1 MIARLANPQG
11 FGREGTMSMRVM
23 FALVSVGLT
32 AALPASGGAQAPAA
46 ASPAV
51 ITAWNEIAAN
61 TIAGPAP
68 NGAAKGAA
76 EANMWLGFVQAAVYN
91 AVNGI
96 TGRYG
101 LYKWPT
107 GAQAPKGASPQA
119 GAAAAAHRVLKTY
132 FGSSPTIAANLDGA
146 LAASLGQIPDGAA
159 KDQGIRYGE
168 QAADRLI
175 ELRANDGRNA
185 PIVFNVPLAPGVWRP
200 TPPANAPF
208 FDPWLSQ
215 VTPLMLDSPSQ
226 FRADAPPAIGS
237 PVYVQEFNEVRDYG
251 VNTGSLRSPVQTQTA
266 LFFFDIAV
274 FPIQAALRDLVTR
287 QGLDISDSAR
297 LFGAVD
303 MSLADAVIAVWDG
316 KYHYGWWRPI
326 TAIREADNDGN
337 PATAGV
343 AGWTPLISTP
353 PYPDWP
359 SGLSGAIGAL
369 STTLSRL
376 NPSGQVDLNIT
387 SPGIGITRHYD
398 DPAVIQKDVIDARV
412 WSGIHFRT
420 ADQVGVATGIKVG
433 NWALDHYFA
442 PAKHTVAASL
452 RNNTEVPRPK
462 GAARARG
469 SFSGTY
475 VLNKTGATLTWKLTF
490 TRLSGKALAAHI
502 HRGKPG
508 KAGPV
513 VVPLCG
519 PCRSGRVGKVN
530 ISKAVLTALEAG
542 NAYVNVHTARN
553 PAGEIRGQAKVSG

>member
-1 MIARLANPQG
+1 MTR
-11 FGREGTMSMRVM
+11 RVR
-23 FALVSVGLT
+23 FALVVSVGLI
-32 AALPASGGAQAPAA
+32 AALPASGAQPPAA

-51 ITAWNEIAAN
+51 ITTWNEIAVN

-68 NGAAKGAA
+68 NGAGKANA
-76 EANMWLGFVQAAVYN
+76 EGIMWFGFVQAAVYN

-96 TGRYG
+96 TGEYE

-119 GAAAAAHRVLKTY
+119 AAAAAAHRVLMTY

-146 LAASLGQIPDGAA
+146 LTTSLGQIPDGVP

-168 QAADRLI
+168 RAADRLI

-185 PIVFNVPLAPGVWRP
+185 PIVFNVPVAPGVWRP

-215 VTPLMLDSPSQ
+215 VEPLMLDSPSQ
-226 FRADAPPAIGS
+226 FRPGAPPAIGS
-237 PVYVQEFNEVRDYG
+237 PLYVQEFNEVRDYG
-251 VNTGSLRSPVQTQTA
+251 VNTGSLRSTAQTQTA
-266 LFFFDIAV
+266 LFFFDIAII
-274 FPIQAALRDLVTR
+274 PIQAALRDLVMR
-287 QGLDISDSAR
+287 RGLDISDSAR

-303 MSLADAVIAVWDG
+303 MSLADSVIAVWDG
-316 KYHYGWWRPI
+316 KFHYGWWRPI

-343 AGWTPLISTP
+343 PGWTPLVTTP
-353 PYPDWP
+353 PYSDWP

-376 NPSGQVDLNIT
+376 NPSGHVDLNIT
-387 SPGIGITRHYD
+387 SPGTGITRHYD
-398 DPAVIQKDVIDARV
+398 DAAVIQQDVIDARV

-420 ADQVGVATGIKVG
+420 ADQVGVATGIEVG

-442 PAKHTVAASL
+442 PAKHTVGATL
-452 RNNTEVPRPK
+452 RNTSEVPRPK
-462 GAARARG
+462 GAALARG

-475 VLNKTGATLTWKLTF
+475 VENKTGATLTWKLTF
-490 TRLSGKALAAHI
+490 NRLTGKALAAHI
-502 HRGKPG
+502 HKGKPG
-508 KAGPV
+508 VAGPV
-513 VVPLCG
+513 IVPLCG
-519 PCRSGRVGKVN
+519 PCRNGRTGKVH
-530 ISKAVLTALEAG
+530 ISKAVVAALEG
-542 NAYVNVHTARN
+542 NNAYVNVHTAKN
-553 PAGEIRGQAKVSG
+553 AAGEIRGQVKVSG

>member
-1 MIARLANPQG
+1 MTR
-11 FGREGTMSMRVM
+11 RVM
-23 FALVSVGLT
+23 VALVVSVGLI
-32 AALPASGGAQAPAA
+32 AALPASGAQPPAA

-51 ITAWNEIAAN
+51 ITAWNELAVN

-68 NGAAKGAA
+68 NGAGKGAA
-76 EANMWLGFVQAAVYN
+76 EAFMWFGFVQAAVYN

-96 TGRYG
+96 TGKYE

-107 GAQAPKGASPQA
+107 GTQAPKSASPQA
-119 GAAAAAHRVLKTY
+119 AAAAAAHRVLMTY
-132 FGSSPTIAANLDGA
+132 FGSSPTIAANLNGA
-146 LAASLGQIPDGAA
+146 LATSLGQIPDGLP
-159 KDQGIRYGE
+159 KDQGTRYGE

-185 PIVFNVPLAPGVWRP
+185 PIVFTVPPAPGVWRP

-226 FRADAPPAIGS
+226 FRLGPPPAIGS
-237 PVYVQEFNEVRDYG
+237 PTYVQEFNEVRDYG
-251 VNTGSLRSPVQTQTA
+251 ANTGSLRSTAQTQTA
-266 LFFFDIAV
+266 LFFADIA
-274 FPIQAALRDLVTR
+274 PIPIHASIRDLVTR
-287 QGLDISDSAR
+287 RGLNISDSAR
-297 LFGAVD
+297 IFAAVD
-303 MSLADAVIAVWDG
+303 MSFADSVITVWDG

-326 TAIREADNDGN
+326 TAIREADNDGT
-337 PATAGV
+337 PATASV
-343 AGWTPLISTP
+343 AGWTPLVTTP

-359 SGLSGAIGAL
+359 SGLSSVIGAL

-376 NPSGQVDLNIT
+376 NPSGHVDLTIT
-387 SPGIGITRHYD
+387 SPGTGITRHYD
-398 DPAVIQKDVIDARV
+398 DAAVIQKDVIDARV

-420 ADQVGVATGIKVG
+420 ADQVGVANGIKVG

-442 PAKHTVAASL
+442 PAKHTVTSTL
-452 RNNTEVPRPK
+452 RNTTEVPRPK
-462 GAARARG
+462 GAPLARG

-475 VLNKTGATLTWKLTF
+475 VVNTSGATLTWKLTF
-490 TRLSGKALAAHI
+490 NRLTGKALAAHI
-502 HRGKPG
+502 HKGKPG

-530 ISKAVLTALEAG
+530 ISKAVVSAIEGG
-542 NAYVNVHTARN
+542 NAYVNVHTAKN
-553 PAGEIRGQAKVSG
+553 PAGEIRGQVKVSG